1 MIQQENIDILGTL
14 SSNRL
19 DLEASLSDG
28 ASECVMTSQ
37 STIFRDLGDAQ
48 QHGSIRLANPIKER
62 FSSFDEC
69 PEPLPLLC
77 LRDTNPLTFPQLPS
91 AASYTHDSTA
101 TAATTTPLSLKPLG
115 CSSNY
120 SISNALLRPSNSLL
134 AAAPHIDFARYF
146 QDFSSVALTS
156 EPIDDFSVS
165 SEINSILTNHDDDDD
180 DSELGMYHAFSWH
193 SQAE

>member
-28 ASECVMTSQ
+28 ASECVIN
-37 STIFRDLGDAQ
+37 STIFRDIGEAQ
-48 QHGSIRLANPIKER
+48 HHGSIRLANPIKDR

-69 PEPLPLLC
+69 PEPLC
-77 LRDTNPLTFPQLPS
+77 LIREANPLTFPQLPS
-91 AASYTHDSTA
+91 GASYTHDST
-101 TAATTTPLSLKPLG
+101 TTTSLSLKPLG

-120 SISNALLRPSNSLL
+120 STSNALLRPSNSL
-134 AAAPHIDFARYF
+134 ATAAPHIDFARYF
-146 QDFSSVALTS
+146 QDFPIAALAS

-165 SEINSILTNHDDDDD
+165 SEINSILTSLEDEDDE
-180 DSELGMYHAFSWH
+180 SELGMYQAFSWH
-193 SQAE
+193 SHAE